1 MPDLQAVRLLA
12 LAGNID
18 ALIAEIRLHTPLQA
32 LAQRGGFS
40 LEERSFHDCSAAD
53 LRRADV
59 LIVQRGLGQRV
70 ARLQRQMRRQGG
82 TVLYEIDD
90 LLTELPDHVS
100 NQGRVLAQRE
110 HLLDCMRQADLVTV
124 STERL
129 GRTLMPPHWQVV
141 PNYALPLGDAA
152 MPPLQAGHPVTFVLA
167 SMEALAPHA
176 LYQALR
182 ELPAGLARVV
192 AVGPVA
198 ASLAAAGVMV
208 ESHPLMPRRAFITWV
223 RSLPNP
229 VAVIPLEDSRFAAC
243 KSAIKWFDYGEAGVP
258 VLCSAVSPYCEVVE
272 PGRTGWLVAN
282 DASAWQQALTQ
293 VAMAGEWRQQVA
305 QAAREAVRARHTLD
319 LTVQAWAAAITHAQQ
334 LRQQAGAPSSAGLTR
349 WRDALALTLDAVG
362 RPLRRFNRARLA
374 RRQQR

>member
-1 MPDLQAVRLLA
+1 MRLLA
-12 LAGNID
+12 LAGDID
-18 ALIAEIRLHTPLQA
+18 ALIAAIRLRTPLQA
-32 LAQRGGFS
+32 LVQRGGFS
-40 LEERSFHDCSAAD
+40 LEARSFHDCSAAD

-59 LIVQRGLGQRV
+59 LIVQRGLSQRV

-100 NQGRVLAQRE
+100 NQGRVLARRQD
-110 HLLDCMRQADLVTV
+110 LLDCMRQADLVTV

-152 MPPLQAGHPVTFVLA
+152 MPPLRCDRPVTFVLA

-176 LYQALR
+176 VYEALHA
-182 ELPAGLARVV
+182 LQPGLARVV
-192 AVGPVA
+192 AVGPAA
-198 ASLAAAGVMV
+198 ASLAAAGVAV
-208 ESHPLMPRRAFITWV
+208 ESHPLMSRQAFMSWV
-223 RSLPNP
+223 RALPNP

-243 KSAIKWFDYGEAGVP
+243 KSAIKWFEYGEAGVP
-258 VLCSAVSPYCEVVE
+258 VLCSDVSPYSEVVE
-272 PGRTGWLVAN
+272 PGRTGWLVAS

-293 VAMAGEWRQQVA
+293 VAMDGERRQQVA
-305 QAAREAVRARHTLD
+305 QAAREAVRAHHTLD
-319 LTVQAWAAAITHAQQ
+319 LTVQAWASAITHAQQ
-334 LRQQAGAPSSAGLTR
+334 LRQQAGSPSAAGLTR
-349 WRDALALTLDAVG
+349 WRDALAFALDAVVQ
-362 RPLRRFNRARLA
+362 PLRRFNRARLA

>member
-1 MPDLQAVRLLA
+1 MQAVRLLA

-59 LIVQRGLGQRV
+59 LIVQRGLSQRV
-70 ARLQRQMRRQGG
+70 ARLQRLMRRQGG

-176 LYQALR
+176 LYQACL
-182 ELPAGLARVV
+182 LY
-192 AVGPVA
+192 
-198 ASLAAAGVMV
+198 
-208 ESHPLMPRRAFITWV
+208 T
-223 RSLPNP
+223 
-229 VAVIPLEDSRFAAC
+229 SRC
-243 KSAIKWFDYGEAGVP
+243 V
-258 VLCSAVSPYCEVVE
+258 
-272 PGRTGWLVAN
+272 
-282 DASAWQQALTQ
+282 
-293 VAMAGEWRQQVA
+293 
-305 QAAREAVRARHTLD
+305 
-319 LTVQAWAAAITHAQQ
+319 
-334 LRQQAGAPSSAGLTR
+334 
-349 WRDALALTLDAVG
+349 
-362 RPLRRFNRARLA
+362 
-374 RRQQR
+374 